1 MRPGVVSSKK
11 MNDLM
16 KQCMKKS
23 ITKKNQR
30 KLDLILKG
38 AEYLELLSYR
48 YGDSEM
54 KSHFSAIC
62 RKHQFFKSN
71 EKRERISENDC
82 EAFFL

>member
-1 MRPGVVSSKK
+1 MVKSSMRPGVVSSKK

-38 AEYLELLSYR
+38 
-48 YGDSEM
+48 G
-54 KSHFSAIC
+54 
-62 RKHQFFKSN
+62 
-71 EKRERISENDC
+71 RIFR
-82 EAFFL
+82 AVIIPR